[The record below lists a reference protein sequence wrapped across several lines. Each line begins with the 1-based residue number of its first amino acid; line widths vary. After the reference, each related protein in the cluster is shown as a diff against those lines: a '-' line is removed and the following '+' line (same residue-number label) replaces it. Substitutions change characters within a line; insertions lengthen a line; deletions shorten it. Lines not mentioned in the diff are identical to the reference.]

1 MIISIPPFDEVQQIV
16 GLNDEEKYKASY
28 EYTRIMTDSQGRSE
42 SFKSIFLKVRTLVE
56 ENEIESGMTAWEYT
70 GEICDKLYIEN
81 PKVKT
86 TILGESIRK
95 EMIDSINKFNQ
106 NI

>member
-1 MIISIPPFDEVQQIV
+1 
-16 GLNDEEKYKASY
+16 
-28 EYTRIMTDSQGRSE
+28 
-42 SFKSIFLKVRTLVE
+42 
-56 ENEIESGMTAWEYT
+56 MTAWEYT